1 MRSGRRGGCP
11 GEGGGGGP
19 ARPGPAEGLPRCE
32 FLAFPRGWCC
42 GRATGCPLLAGAGP
56 AERRARGQAPA
67 VTAGLPGLGCEGR
80 VVPPGA
86 GGGGEPGAPVA
97 RPVPSLTEAA
107 GQGHAGQG
115 KCWCREMV
123 CRRRCLLFLLEVK
136 HLCWSGVRGVLSKA
150 LI

>member
-1 MRSGRRGGCP
+1 MRSGRWGCA

-42 GRATGCPLLAGAGP
+42 GRATGCLLLAGAGP

-97 RPVPSLTEAA
+97 RPVPSRPSPRRLA
-107 GQGHAGQG
+107 GA
-115 KCWCREMV
+115 
-123 CRRRCLLFLLEVK
+123 
-136 HLCWSGVRGVLSKA
+136 VRGRGSAGAERWCVAVGVCCFSQR
-150 LI
+150 